1 MADNK
6 ECKLDDETCDYVD
19 DTDDFTVESDDKT
32 KANFD
37 KNSLQETQDE
47 ISQGAYD
54 GLMDRYQRT
63 LAEYDNFRKRT
74 LREKANSYDSG
85 VRDAIE
91 KLLPVLDN
99 FERALVA
106 HDDKSDTFY
115 QGVEMI
121 ARQLE
126 TFIADMGIEPIAG
139 QGESFDPNLHFAVAH
154 VEDEKYGTGE
164 VIEELQ
170 KGYIYKGKVIRP
182 SMVRVAN

>member
-6 ECKLDDETCDYVD
+6 DCRLDEDSEAF
-19 DTDDFTVESDDKT
+19 DTDFHDEISDD
-32 KANFD
+32 D
-37 KNSLQETQDE
+37 SHQETE
-47 ISQGAYD
+47 VSQGAYD
-54 GLMDRYQRT
+54 SLMDRYQRT

-74 LREKANSYDSG
+74 LREKAKAYDNGISET
-85 VRDAIE
+85 VE

-99 FERALVA
+99 FERALAA
-106 HDDKSDTFY
+106 HDDKSNTFY

-121 ARQLE
+121 ARQLDSFV
-126 TFIADMGIEPIAG
+126 TDLGIEAIAG
-139 QGESFDPNLHFAVAH
+139 QGETFDPNLHFAVAH
-154 VEDEKYGTGE
+154 VQDEQYGAEE